1 MPRARWRDWFL
12 GTFGVGKPV
21 KPMAEPM
28 TKPVEGQIG
37 VTGQNRYAP
46 MSAQFASDGRMLAF
60 RLDEIRIEDLYQ
72 SLSQSL
78 LIARQALQRLPYPI
92 PTH

>member
-12 GTFGVGKPV
+12 GSLGVGKPV

-37 VTGQNRYAP
+37 VRADLETVSETEYLCRH
-46 MSAQFASDGRMLAF
+46 GR
-60 RLDEIRIEDLYQ
+60 I
-72 SLSQSL
+72 
-78 LIARQALQRLPYPI
+78 
-92 PTH
+92 

>member
-21 KPMAEPM
+21 KPM

-60 RLDEIRIEDLYQ
+60 RLDEIRIEDLDRVRQ
-72 SLSQSL
+72 DPVVRSSLRL
-78 LIARQALQRLPYPI
+78 LKLPILQVWKQF
-92 PTH
+92 